1 MTKHLK
7 NSHLSFRKPSKTGYQ
22 PYTKTR
28 QREDF
33 KTKENRPAT
42 PHGPELTQVNWASG
56 RSLGGQLQIVGH
68 EGGQRGLYPV
78 SGRQGLGEPPWKA
91 TRPTLCHLALLGETG
106 AVPSARLSGGQLEAC
121 AWSRRSKTL
130 CATTKTRRSQI
141 KTTQPDMNRGL
152 PWWLS
157 GKNPLAM
164 QETRVQPRGQE
175 DPLEKEMATRS
186 SIPAWAIPW
195 TEKPGGLQFMGL
207 QSLKQRKLTSW
218 QASIPT
224 ETQTILINQRAH
236 SFKSRAEAE
245 STEGWAGVKRQWPW
259 QPDLFTCRT
268 CESWPQTVTL
278 SQITELFHGD
288 WK

>member
-1 MTKHLK
+1 M
-7 NSHLSFRKPSKTGYQ
+7 
-22 PYTKTR
+22 
-28 QREDF
+28 
-33 KTKENRPAT
+33 KENRPAT

-56 RSLGGQLQIVGH
+56 RSLGGQLQIVGR
-68 EGGQRGLYPV
+68 EGGQRGLHPV

-207 QSLKQRKLTSW
+207 QSLKQRKLTS
-218 QASIPT
+218 
-224 ETQTILINQRAH
+224 
-236 SFKSRAEAE
+236 
-245 STEGWAGVKRQWPW
+245 
-259 QPDLFTCRT
+259 
-268 CESWPQTVTL
+268 
-278 SQITELFHGD
+278 
-288 WK
+288 